1 MKQFLVLFV
10 PLMLAACGP
19 MRYED
24 VADHVKRC
32 ESINGQVFYKTYG
45 TNKNVYA
52 VICEVDGVRYD
63 SNRF

>member
-10 PLMLAACGP
+10 PLMLTACGP

-32 ESINGQVFYKTYG
+32 ESINGQVFYKTYS
-45 TNKNVYA
+45 TNKNVYD
-52 VICEVDGVRYD
+52 VMCEVDGVRYD

>member
-1 MKQFLVLFV
+1 MKQILIVICATL
-10 PLMLAACGP
+10 LSACGP

-24 VADHVKRC
+24 VADHMKRC

-45 TNKNVYA
+45 TNKNVYD

>member
-1 MKQFLVLFV
+1 MRRFLVLFV
-10 PLMLAACGP
+10 SLMLIACGP

-24 VADHVKRC
+24 VSDHVKRC

-45 TNKNVYA
+45 TNKNVYD
-52 VICEVDGVRYD
+52 VMCEVDGVRYD